1 MTTRIRIVQFTRR
14 LVAASAEH
22 VASAV
27 AIAGAALF
35 AYGLSLYS
43 LPLGPIAFGLALVA
57 FVALDSDQP
66 RRKR

>member
-1 MTTRIRIVQFTRR
+1 MKFLRR
-14 LVAASAEH
+14 MADTSASHA
-22 VASAV
+22 ASAV

-43 LPLGPIAFGLALVA
+43 LPLGPIAFGFALIA
-57 FVALDSDQP
+57 FVALDSEQPP